1 MSLQQKIPRN
11 LEEPARILG
20 LTPMELAA
28 CALAYAIISPVLR
41 GVPFSA
47 LLSLVIALSV
57 GVSLLIL
64 NRTKPPQHG
73 LLFILQLLRPR
84 ITLITPFGME
94 EKHERNRQ
102 KTWRKTST

>member
-1 MSLQQKIPRN
+1 MSLQQRIPRS

-20 LTPMELAA
+20 LTPIELAA

-47 LLSLVIALSV
+47 LLSLGLALGV
-57 GVSLLIL
+57 GISLLIL

-73 LLFILQLLRPR
+73 LLYLLQWLRPR

-94 EKHERNRQ
+94 EKNERYRQ
-102 KTWRKTST
+102 KTRRKITS